1 MWYTKYRKKESEG
14 NEVKKK
20 KDENRGATWVG
31 YFPRKTKTKKEK
43 ERANSKRE
51 KQKEGWK

>member
-1 MWYTKYRKKESEG
+1 MKR
-14 NEVKKK
+14 K